1 MCPDRHRRRIL
12 AQPNLVL
19 MWFCR
24 CWAAPPPAENRTAQ
38 HLASVRQEGY
48 SYPAASGEPDA
59 IDTDEVV
66 TAIAMTVAELTCG
79 QDGTIR
85 QQLIEQL
92 MREIID
98 YDAEFRRDA

>member
-1 MCPDRHRRRIL
+1 MSVERDDQERPCLHCMMLELIDD
-12 AQPNLVL
+12 
-19 MWFCR
+19 FF
-24 CWAAPPPAENRTAQ
+24 AE
-38 HLASVRQEGY
+38 
-48 SYPAASGEPDA
+48 YPAASGEPDA

-66 TAIAMTVAELTCG
+66 TAIAKTVAELTCG

-98 YDAEFRRDA
+98 YDAEFRRDGGTGAIGSDARH